1 MGSNAVDANRY
12 KFLLAVDGS
21 AHANRAADYLLHH
34 AAGLRSCEVHIVNVL
49 APGIAGLIAPGQ
61 NSTFLKPG
69 VESAAARRRL
79 DEGHIAYRFHGAV
92 GDPAQQIVELAR
104 SESCDEV
111 IVGSR
116 GLSALDGCALG
127 SVAYKVVHLSPVP
140 VTVVPEPLDTSDLAP
155 AGKSAVHRILLAVD
169 GSETSTR
176 AVAYVCALRDAD
188 VPVEVRLLNV
198 QIPIASG
205 NVRRLVSQ
213 AIVDTWFH
221 EEGLQ
226 ALDVAKKA
234 LQAAGIAFDEDIRVG
249 HAAEV
254 IVREALQRG
263 CTRIVMGTRGHG
275 ALASVVLGS
284 TALQVLHR
292 TVVPVTLVK

>member
-1 MGSNAVDANRY
+1 MEENRY
-12 KFLLAVDGS
+12 KYLLAVDGS
-21 AHANRAADYLLHH
+21 ANSNRAAEYLVRCASAL
-34 AAGLRSCEVHIVNVL
+34 GRCEVHIASIL
-49 APGIAGLIAPGQ
+49 SPGIAGLITSDPG
-61 NSTFLKPG
+61 NMLLKQG
-69 VESAAARRRL
+69 AESAAARRRL

-92 GDPAQQIVELAR
+92 GDPAREIVDLAR

-116 GLSALDGCALG
+116 GLSALDGFALG

-140 VTVVPEPLDTSDLAP
+140 VTVVPDPLDTSDLAP

-169 GSETSTR
+169 GSEASTQ

-188 VPVEVRLLNV
+188 MPVEVRLLNV
-198 QIPIASG
+198 QMPIASG

-213 AIVDTWFH
+213 AIVDAWFH

-226 ALDVAKKA
+226 ALDTAKKA
-234 LQAAGIAFDEDIRVG
+234 LQAAGIQFEEDIRVG

-254 IVREALQRG
+254 IVREALRRG

-275 ALASVVLGS
+275 AVASVLLGS

-292 TVVPVTLVK
+292 SAVPVTLVK